1 MRHTLPKPQTDRQG
15 RGDGTMHHLLAGA
28 DVASIVVVLGV
39 LEQQAAD
46 LGPTSRIAAVWQDW
60 AGLLSPTADE
70 AIGRL

>member
-1 MRHTLPKPQTDRQG
+1 MRHTLPKPQKDRQG
-15 RGDGTMHHLLAGA
+15 RGEGTMHLLPGA

-70 AIGRL
+70 AIGQL